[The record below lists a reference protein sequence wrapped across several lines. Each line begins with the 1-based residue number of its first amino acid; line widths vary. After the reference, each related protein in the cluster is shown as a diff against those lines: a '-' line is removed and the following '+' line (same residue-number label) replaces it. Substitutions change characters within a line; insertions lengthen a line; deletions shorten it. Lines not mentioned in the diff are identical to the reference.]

1 MGRSGS
7 ERSLLEKI
15 QQREAKVGVV
25 GMGYVGLPL
34 GMAFAEA
41 GFDVTGLDVDPRKV
55 ESLSRGQS
63 YIRHIPTEPLQR
75 LVGSGKLRATTD
87 YAKAGELDCLVICVP
102 TPLTQAREPD
112 MSFITST
119 GEALAP
125 YVRPGQLYVLE
136 STTYPGTT
144 EEVLRPLLEKSGLK
158 AGLDFHLAYSPE
170 REDPGNARFN
180 TRTIPKI
187 VGGLTPACLQVAGAL
202 YASAL
207 KDTVPVTS
215 TRVAELAKLLENIFR
230 CVNIALV
237 NELKM
242 LCDRMK
248 LDVWEVIQAASTKP
262 FGFMPFFPG
271 PGLGGHCIP
280 IDPFYLTWKARE
292 LEFHTRFIE
301 LAGEVNTAM
310 PYYVVQRTM
319 EALNTQKKTLNG
331 ARLLVMGAAYKKDVD
346 DVRES
351 PSLRIMALLNERGAV
366 VEYHDPY
373 VGHLPKGHGLKQEM
387 DSVELTPERIQGYDG
402 VLILTDHSGIDYE
415 KLVEAARLVVDTR
428 NATAK
433 VRIGRDKITKA

>member
-1 MGRSGS
+1 MGRSGV
-7 ERSLLEKI
+7 ERPLLERI
-15 QQREAKVGVV
+15 QRREAKVGVV

-34 GMAFAEA
+34 AMAFAEA

-55 ESLSRGQS
+55 ESLARGQS
-63 YIRHIPTEPLQR
+63 YIRHISSEPLGR
-75 LVGSGKLRATTD
+75 LVGSGKLRATAD
-87 YAKAGELDCLVICVP
+87 YSKAASLDCLVICVP

-125 YVRPGQLYVLE
+125 HVRPGQLYVLE

-144 EEVLRPLLEKSGLK
+144 EEVLRPLLERGGLK
-158 AGLDFHLAYSPE
+158 AGADFHLAYSPE

-187 VGGLTPACLQVAGAL
+187 VGGLTPRCLEAAQAL

-207 KDTVPVTS
+207 KDTVPVSS

-242 LCDRMK
+242 LCDRME

-319 EALNTQKKTLNG
+319 EALNAQKKTLNG
-331 ARLLVMGAAYKKDVD
+331 ARLLVLGAAYKKDVD

-351 PSLRIMALLNERGAV
+351 PSLRIMALLHERGAV

-428 NATAK
+428 NATAG